1 MATSDIKFGT
11 DGWRGIIAWDF
22 TFENVRRMAQALA
35 DFINLN
41 APSDLGEKTNIAAV
55 GYDRRF
61 LSDKFAADIAS
72 ILKLNKVDVTLLDK
86 PVTTPV
92 MSCLSYTKF
101 WITIMVTASHN
112 PQQYNGIKI
121 KVNGG
126 SIPAR
131 LTKEIEELLDQ
142 KSVLYIPG
150 HQVEASAGLEKI
162 YFKYIAGKVNLK
174 KVAAL
179 KGKAAVDYMHGSAAG
194 YMEQILGENRVIALN
209 SSHDPCFGG
218 IKPEPKEENLAELK
232 KTVVKDKCLLGAA
245 FDGDGDRT
253 ALIDEKG
260 KYLSPCMVSAI
271 VLNNLVKNKKA
282 KGKVLQCLSMGY
294 LNKRVARAAG
304 LEFEEVPVGFKHIA
318 ERTTLEDI
326 AFGAEES
333 GGYCW
338 QGLMPERDG
347 LTLIMYI
354 MEIMAARKMALSELV
369 KEIEQEYGA
378 SCYQRRDFPIS
389 KAIDRTVM
397 AERLKKKLPKKILGR
412 HIAEVYTFDGLK
424 IILDNDEWLLIR
436 PSGTEPI
443 LRLYSET
450 GDKKQTEAFLDFG
463 EKIASAFK

>member
-1 MATSDIKFGT
+1 MANIQFGT
-11 DGWRGIIAWDF
+11 DGWRGTIAWDF
-22 TFENVRRMAQALA
+22 TFNNVRRMAQALA

-41 APSDLGEKTNIAAV
+41 APSDLGSKTNIAAV

-72 ILKLNKVDVTLLDK
+72 ILKLNKIDVTLLDK

-101 WITIMVTASHN
+101 WICIMVTASHN
-112 PQQYNGIKI
+112 PAQYNGIKI

-126 SIPAR
+126 SISAR
-131 LTKEIEELLDQ
+131 LTKEIEEMLDQ
-142 KSVLYIPG
+142 KSVLYIPT
-150 HQVEASAGLEKI
+150 HKVEPTKGLEKL
-162 YFKYIAGKVNLK
+162 YFKYIASKANLK
-174 KVAAL
+174 KAAAL
-179 KGKAAVDYMHGSAAG
+179 KGKVAVDYMYGSAAG
-194 YMEQILGENRVIALN
+194 YLEEILGPAKVVALHEKN
-209 SSHDPCFGG
+209 DPCFGG
-218 IKPEPKEENLAELK
+218 IKPEPKESALEELK
-232 KTVVKDKCLLGAA
+232 KTVVKEKCLLGAA

-253 ALIDEKG
+253 AIIDEKG

-271 VLNNLVKNKKA
+271 VLNHLVKNKKIE
-282 KGKVLQCLSMGY
+282 GRVLQCISMGY
-294 LNKRVARAAG
+294 LNKRVARAASMD
-304 LEFEEVPVGFKHIA
+304 FEEVPVGFKYIA
-318 ERTTLEDI
+318 ERTTIEDI
-326 AFGAEES
+326 GFGAEES

-338 QGLMPERDG
+338 TGLIPERDG
-347 LTLIMYI
+347 LTLVMFI
-354 MEIMAARKMALSELV
+354 MEIMAARKMTLSELV
-369 KEIEQEYGA
+369 KEIEKEYGA
-378 SCYQRRDFPIS
+378 SCYQRRDFAIS
-389 KAIDRTVM
+389 KTIDRTVM

-463 EKIASAFK
+463 EKIAAAFK

>member
-1 MATSDIKFGT
+1 MAISDIKFGT

-92 MSCLSYTKF
+92 MSSLSYTKF

-112 PQQYNGIKI
+112 PPQYNGIKI
-121 KVNGG
+121 KVDGG
-126 SIPAR
+126 SISGR
-131 LTKEIEELLDQ
+131 LTKEIEEMLDQ
-142 KSVLYIPG
+142 KSILYIPG
-150 HQVEASAGLEKI
+150 HQVETTSGLEKL
-162 YFKYIAGKVNLK
+162 YFKYIASKVNTK
-174 KVAAL
+174 KSASL
-179 KGKAAVDYMHGSAAG
+179 KGKVAVDYMHGSAAG
-194 YMEQILGENRVIALN
+194 YMEQLLGEKRVVALN
-209 SSHDPCFGG
+209 DSHDPCFGG
-218 IKPEPKEENLAELK
+218 IKPEPKESSLSELK
-232 KTVVKDKCLLGAA
+232 KAVVKNKCILGAA

-271 VLNNLVKNKKA
+271 VLNHLVKTKKA
-282 KGKVLQCLSMGY
+282 KGKVLQCISMGY
-294 LNKRVARAAG
+294 LNKRVARAAA
-304 LEFEEVPVGFKHIA
+304 LDFEEVPVGFKHIA
-318 ERTTLEDI
+318 ERTALEEI

-338 QGLMPERDG
+338 NGLMPERDG
-347 LTLIMYI
+347 LTLIMFI
-354 MEIMAARKMALSELV
+354 MEIMASKKMSLSELV
-369 KEIEQEYGA
+369 KEIEKEYGA
-378 SCYQRRDFPIS
+378 SHYQRRDFKLS
-389 KAIDRTVM
+389 KSIDKTAM
-397 AERLKKKLPKKILGR
+397 AEKLKKKLPKKILGR
-412 HIAEVYTFDGLK
+412 HIAETYTFDGLK

-436 PSGTEPI
+436 PSGTEPV

-463 EKIASAFK
+463 EKLASAFK

>member
-1 MATSDIKFGT
+1 MANIHFGT
-11 DGWRGIIAWDF
+11 DGWRGTIAWDF
-22 TFENVRRMAQALA
+22 TFDNVRRMAQALA

-41 APSDLGEKTNIAAV
+41 APSDLGSKTNIAAV

-72 ILKLNKVDVTLLDK
+72 ILKLNKIDVTLLDK

-101 WITIMVTASHN
+101 WICIMITASHN
-112 PQQYNGIKI
+112 PAQYNGIKI
-121 KVNGG
+121 KVDGG
-126 SIPAR
+126 SISAR

-142 KSVLYIPG
+142 KSVLYIPT
-150 HQVEASAGLEKI
+150 HKVEPTKGLEKL
-162 YFKYIAGKVNLK
+162 YFKYIATKANLK
-174 KVAAL
+174 KAATL
-179 KGKAAVDYMHGSAAG
+179 KGKIAVDYMYGSAAG
-194 YMEQILGENRVIALN
+194 YLEEILGQEKVIALHE
-209 SSHDPCFGG
+209 SHDPCFGG
-218 IKPEPKEENLAELK
+218 IKPEPKESSLSELK
-232 KTVVKDKCLLGAA
+232 KVVIKEKCLLGAA

-271 VLNNLVKNKKA
+271 VLNHLVKTKKI
-282 KGKVLQCLSMGY
+282 KGRVLQCLSMGY
-294 LNKRVARAAG
+294 LNKRVARTAE
-304 LEFEEVPVGFKHIA
+304 LDFEEVPVGFKYIA
-318 ERTTLEDI
+318 ERTAIEDI

-338 QGLMPERDG
+338 EGLMPERDG
-347 LTLIMYI
+347 LTLVMFI
-354 MEIMAARKMALSELV
+354 MEIMAARKMSLSELV
-369 KEIEQEYGA
+369 KEIEKEYGA

-389 KAIDRTVM
+389 KTIDRSIM
-397 AERLKKKLPKKILGR
+397 AERLKKKLPKKILGH
-412 HIAEVYTFDGLK
+412 HIAEVFTFDGLK

-450 GDKKQTEAFLDFG
+450 GDKKQTDAFLDFG